1 MYHLAPKHIYV
12 ALRSFLKINK
22 TKLKMPTVSI
32 PDTTDPKTT
41 CFPSKNGVC
50 AVQMKNW
57 DPFVL
62 GPAFAIDNVPGSYKS
77 FMLKIWHFKTF

>member
-1 MYHLAPKHIYV
+1 
-12 ALRSFLKINK
+12 
-22 TKLKMPTVSI
+22 MPTVSI

-41 CFPSKNGVC
+41 CFPSRNGVC

-57 DPFVL
+57 DPFVF

-77 FMLKIWHFKTF
+77 FMLSRKRYRILRPFEYIMMKKVDTWSRVP